1 MNDPAS
7 EAIVIINKEDDTPAP
22 APASDADAHITVITK
37 THSLP
42 KLNICLS
49 LLVPAIIINEGICG
63 DRKIV
68 TS

>member
-7 EAIVIINKEDDTPAP
+7 EAIVIINREDDTPAP
-22 APASDADAHITVITK
+22 APASDADAHITVITN

-49 LLVPAIIINEGICG
+49 FVPATYGG
-63 DRKIV
+63 KIV